1 MLERQPFI
9 CFEVPEGGN
18 DGVVNAILDAH
29 VQYESLRS
37 LRLSWVHV
45 LAVLGGLMTV
55 TIAFPAAAPPWLNA
69 NLPLAWALCCV
80 GAIVTAVR
88 EVVWSRRRSRLLA
101 ENRPAGDGDS

>member
-9 CFEVPEGGN
+9 RFEVPESGN
-18 DGVVNAILDAH
+18 NGVVNALLDAH
-29 VQYESLRS
+29 VRYESLRS

-55 TIAFPAAAPPWLNA
+55 TTAFPAAAPPWLDA
-69 NLPLAWALCCV
+69 TLPLAWALCCM

-88 EVVWSRRRSRLLA
+88 EMVCFRRRSRLLA
-101 ENRPAGDGDS
+101 ENRPSGDGDS